1 MQVNKTNFAKTRELL
16 KVATKTKTTTTTTT
30 TATADAATT
39 TESRV
44 AAGLAVGCGNT
55 LRRVSFI

>member
-30 TATADAATT
+30 TTTTAEAATT
-39 TESRV
+39 TVSRDAASRSVVES
-44 AAGLAVGCGNT
+44 L
-55 LRRVSFI
+55 